1 MEYALSHAIHS
12 IHNSKPEET
21 WDEETQSDQNNSL
34 LMQNIFSSSDR
45 IDEFKDFVQ
54 KSMNENVN
62 KFREEIGAA
71 KIDYQFE
78 VDFEELHCLR
88 RKERAAKI
96 IEDRKIRESK
106 RHSVQFEMQLAGP
119 NDDISE
125 ILSRNLF

>member
-1 MEYALSHAIHS
+1 
-12 IHNSKPEET
+12 
-21 WDEETQSDQNNSL
+21 
-34 LMQNIFSSSDR
+34 MQNIFSSSDR

-71 KIDYQFE
+71 KIDYQFK

-96 IEDRKIRESK
+96 IEDRKIKESK
-106 RHSVQFEMQLAGP
+106 RH
-119 NDDISE
+119 
-125 ILSRNLF
+125 